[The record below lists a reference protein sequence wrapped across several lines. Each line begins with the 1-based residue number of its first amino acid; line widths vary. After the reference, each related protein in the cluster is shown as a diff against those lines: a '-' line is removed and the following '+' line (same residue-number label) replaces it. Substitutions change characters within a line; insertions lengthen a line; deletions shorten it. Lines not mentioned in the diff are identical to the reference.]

1 MFARASTA
9 NNRRRLSRWR
19 QGVAALVCFAF
30 GALVQAPTQAQSA
43 DLGSVQMAGQTSIEG
58 INPAL
63 QHDYAE
69 QLGQLKQA
77 FMNLAMDQEAR
88 IAASSWTDSN
98 GTMGEDVMVFSGLKL
113 EKLRPVLR
121 RNRFGAET
129 TDLLYATDTSAAA
142 CATQPLRPQRLGL
155 TVEVEAGGKPG
166 AQNMARAAAHTLS
179 NALQTALAE
188 GRLGNVSVLLDH
200 ARSDTSNLSTYERF
214 MTAAAVSY
222 EDLHLYVHVTAGER
236 RPLLQRAGIFAHARP
251 SKTLAVELRLMAR
264 QVEVLS
270 LATQLPIPSSRV
282 SNNNQLAWLT
292 LPESALLGLNTWL
305 DTVLI
310 EVAAAVHCHGE
321 SALTLIAD
329 ASQITLQGGQ
339 DAGLYQGQR
348 LAILPSSQRL
358 RSRGLQHSLS
368 VVGLAQ
374 VTRVG
379 PRSATLTM
387 YAGPSAGDITDM
399 MAIPVAAL
407 AP

>member
-1 MFARASTA
+1 MVARTSTA
-9 NNRRRLSRWR
+9 GRRRLSRWR
-19 QGVAALVCFAF
+19 QTIAALACFAF
-30 GALVQAPTQAQSA
+30 GASVHTAAQAQSA
-43 DLGSVQMAGQTSIEG
+43 EFGSAPVAGQADIEG
-58 INPAL
+58 ISPAS
-63 QHDYAE
+63 QQGYAE
-69 QLGQLKQA
+69 QLRQLKQA

-98 GTMGEDVMVFSGLKL
+98 GTLGEDVMVFSGLKL

-129 TDLLYATDTSAAA
+129 TDLLYASDATAAA
-142 CATQPLRPQRLGL
+142 CATQALRPQRLGL
-155 TVEVEAGGKPG
+155 TVDVEAGGKPG
-166 AQNMARAAAHTLS
+166 TQNMARAAAHSLS
-179 NALQTALAE
+179 RALQAALAE
-188 GRLGNVSVLLDH
+188 GRLGNVSVLLDR

-214 MTAAAVSY
+214 MTAAAVGY
-222 EDLHLYVHVTAGER
+222 EDLHLQVHVAAAER
-236 RPLLQRAGIFAHARP
+236 QPLLQRAGIFAQARP
-251 SKTLAVELRLMAR
+251 SKTLSVNLRLMAR
-264 QVEVLS
+264 QVEVLT
-270 LATQLPIPSSRV
+270 LATQMPIASSRL

-292 LPESALLGLNTWL
+292 LPESALLGLNSWL
-305 DTVLI
+305 DNALT

-321 SALTLIAD
+321 SALTLTAD

-348 LAILPSSQRL
+348 LAILPSSRRL